1 VEQEVKK
8 AIELAVLIIKHF
20 EGCHL
25 YAYLCPANVAT
36 IGYGATRYPD
46 GKRVTMDD
54 PDLTQQEAE
63 DILEHDLQKFAYGV
77 LRLINKV
84 KLEPHEHAAL
94 ISFSYNLGL
103 GNLQNST
110 LRMKLNRNERLA
122 AANEFPKWVR
132 AGGRKLRGLVLRR
145 QAEKE
150 LFLS

>member
-1 VEQEVKK
+1 
-8 AIELAVLIIKHF
+8 
-20 EGCHL
+20 
-25 YAYLCPANVAT
+25 
-36 IGYGATRYPD
+36 
-46 GKRVTMDD
+46 MDD

>member
-1 VEQEVKK
+1 MEQEINK
-8 AIELAVLIIKHF
+8 AIELAVPIIKHF

-36 IGYGATRYPD
+36 IAYGATRYPN
-46 GKRVTMDD
+46 GKRVTIDD
-54 PDLTQQEAE
+54 PDVTQQEAE
-63 DILEHDLQKFAYGV
+63 RILEHDLQKFAYGV
-77 LRLINKV
+77 LRLIKV

-103 GNLQNST
+103 GNLQSST
-110 LRMKLNRNERLA
+110 LRTKLNRDERIAASNEL
-122 AANEFPKWVR
+122 PKWVR

-145 QAEKE
+145 EAERE

>member
-1 VEQEVKK
+1 MEQEVKK
-8 AIELAVLIIKHF
+8 AIELAVPIIKHF

-36 IGYGATRYPD
+36 IAYGATRYPD
-46 GKRVTMDD
+46 GKRVTIDD
-54 PDLTQQEAE
+54 PDVTQQEAE

-77 LRLINKV
+77 LRLIKV
-84 KLEPHEHAAL
+84 KLEPQEHAAL

-110 LRMKLNRNERLA
+110 LRMKLNRNERLG
-122 AANEFPKWVR
+122 AANELPKWVL
-132 AGGRKLRGLVLRR
+132 AGGRKLRGLVVRR
-145 QAEKE
+145 RSERE

>member
-1 VEQEVKK
+1 MEQEVKK
-8 AIELAVLIIKHF
+8 AIELAVPIIKHF

-84 KLEPHEHAAL
+84 KLTNAITDHIIASL
-94 ISFSYNLGL
+94 
-103 GNLQNST
+103 
-110 LRMKLNRNERLA
+110 
-122 AANEFPKWVR
+122 
-132 AGGRKLRGLVLRR
+132 
-145 QAEKE
+145 
-150 LFLS
+150 